1 MVQPQL
7 KHLLVIRLSAM
18 GDVAMLV
25 PVVHA
30 FAKANPEVTISFL
43 TKPFHKPIIDTIPGV
58 NCIVAEVDGKHKGI
72 FGLWKLSRQLKAS
85 GITHVADMH
94 NVLRSKMLRSFFK
107 VPKSVIDKGRKEK
120 KQQTVGNLNTL
131 QALKTT
137 IVRYQNVLEALDF
150 SKITPETLGR
160 PNPTEKVG
168 SFAQKS
174 LKKWLGI
181 APFAAHLGKQYPASL
196 MKKVI
201 DELAK
206 ENDYQIFLFGA
217 PNEQNKLKDLAGDNN
232 EVTIVAGKL
241 SFGDQINFIGQLD
254 AMISMD
260 SGNGHLAAMYGVPTI
275 TLWGV
280 THPVLGFAPFG
291 QEEHTLISDR
301 TKYPR
306 IPTSVYGNVIP
317 DGYEDVMQTIPPEMV
332 IEKVKSLL

>member
-1 MVQPQL
+1 MAQPQL

-30 FAKANPEVTISFL
+30 FAKANPELKISFL
-43 TKPFHKPIIDTIPGV
+43 SKPFHKPIVNTIPGV

-72 FGLWKLSRQLKAS
+72 FGLWKLSRQLRAS

-94 NVLRSKMLRSFFK
+94 NVLRSKILRSFLK
-107 VPKSVIDKGRKEK
+107 VPKAIIDKGRKEK
-120 KQQTVGNLNTL
+120 KQQTAGNLSSL
-131 QALKTT
+131 QPLKTT
-137 IVRYQNVLEALDF
+137 IVRYQDVLEALDF
-150 SKITPETLGR
+150 SKIPPETLVR
-160 PNPTEKVG
+160 PNPTQKVS

-174 LKKWLGI
+174 QRKWLGI
-181 APFAAHLGKQYPASL
+181 APFAAHLGKQYPAHL
-196 MKKVI
+196 MKEVI
-201 DELAK
+201 CELAK
-206 ENDYQIFLFGA
+206 EKDYQIFLFGA
-217 PNEQNKLKDLAGDNN
+217 PNEQNKLKDLAGDNK
-232 EVTIVAGKL
+232 EVKIVAGNL
-241 SFGDQINFIGQLD
+241 SFGDQVNFIGQLD

-260 SGNGHLAAMYGVPTI
+260 SGNGHLAAMYGVPTV

-291 QEEHTLISDR
+291 QEEQTIISDR

-317 DGYEDVMQTIPPEMV
+317 DGYEDVMLTIHPEMV
-332 IEKVKSLL
+332 IEKVKALL